1 MHFYERN
8 AYKATIP
15 PYLSRRGIKNKR
27 LNRIKITW
35 IPNTGH
41 TYQYASTQDPV
52 PSVQVD
58 PDSASKSI

>member
-8 AYKATIP
+8 ATIP
-15 PYLSRRGIKNKR
+15 LINKTGIKNKG
-27 LNRIKITW
+27 LNRIEITW
-35 IPNTGH
+35 IHNTGH
-41 TYQYASTQDPV
+41 TDQYASTQDPV